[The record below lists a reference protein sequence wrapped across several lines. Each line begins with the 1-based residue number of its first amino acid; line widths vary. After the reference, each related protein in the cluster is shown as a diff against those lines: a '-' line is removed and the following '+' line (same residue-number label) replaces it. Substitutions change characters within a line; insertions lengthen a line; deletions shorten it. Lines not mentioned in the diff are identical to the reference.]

1 VYQSLAPAGQLV
13 VVDRAP
19 APAEFGNRQMDGHEI
34 SAERVESELHQA
46 NYEILSRQD
55 RFIERDPDNE
65 AWWLIVA
72 RRP

>member
-1 VYQSLAPAGQLV
+1 
-13 VVDRAP
+13 
-19 APAEFGNRQMDGHEI
+19 MDGHEI